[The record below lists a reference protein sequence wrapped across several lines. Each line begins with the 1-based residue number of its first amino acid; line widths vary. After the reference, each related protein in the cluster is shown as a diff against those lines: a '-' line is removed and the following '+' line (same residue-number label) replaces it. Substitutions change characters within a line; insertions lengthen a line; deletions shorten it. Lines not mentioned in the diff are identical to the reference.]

1 MVYNTLVYST
11 LVYSTLVY
19 STVVYVM
26 NGVVNKRQHDYMLL
40 W

>member
-1 MVYNTLVYST
+1 MVYITLVYST
-11 LVYSTLVY
+11 LVYSTLVC
-19 STVVYVM
+19 STLVYAM